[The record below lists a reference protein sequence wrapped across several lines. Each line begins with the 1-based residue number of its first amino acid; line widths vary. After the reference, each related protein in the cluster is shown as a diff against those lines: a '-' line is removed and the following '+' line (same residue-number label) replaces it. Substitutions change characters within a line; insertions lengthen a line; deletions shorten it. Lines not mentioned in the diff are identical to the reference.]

1 MDKKLV
7 SNNIN
12 NLISLV
18 NNVIQ
23 DLQEMM
29 VIGEIPEFQNIM
41 LNNEYNL
48 QAYQEIDEA
57 FNFAIKVINTLV
69 EISWELKVEKLTT
82 GESIEKLKPFRLDD
96 IQEKQVEELM
106 SGELSEFKSKF
117 DEVYELLIT
126 YGYVEERK

>member
-1 MDKKLV
+1 MV

-18 NNVIQ
+18 NNVNQ

-29 VIGEIPEFQNIM
+29 VIGEIPKFQNIT

-48 QAYQEIDEA
+48 KAYQEIDEA

-69 EISWELKVEKLTT
+69 EISWKLKVKNITT
-82 GESIEKLKPFRLDD
+82 GESVEKLKSFRLDNV
-96 IQEKQVEELM
+96 QEKQVEKLI
-106 SGELSEFKSKF
+106 SGKLSEFKSKF
-117 DEVYELLIT
+117 DEAYELLII